1 MRHVRGYFELTAR
14 CSWSLTQVDDLSLP
28 PCIEASGELLTSRS
42 CVETATPGEICRSA
56 PYLIFPLLGRWNV
69 HSSVLV
75 APAANVQA
83 EFARQAQGGFPDQV
97 AQVRQKE
104 FAQHG

>member
-1 MRHVRGYFELTAR
+1 MVGAR
-14 CSWSLTQVDDLSLP
+14 PGLKQGFWR
-28 PCIEASGELLTSRS
+28 ASHIKKLRS
-42 CVETATPGEICRSA
+42 VETATPGEICRSA